1 MALPRRRLGLRQCEP
16 EIYPAP
22 QFIEK
27 LVLENPRRALQSRRK
42 NSNKKKKTAPARLR
56 PPAVQ
61 PREPSKHKEVREEDL
76 TALTAPL
83 PRCGTAPRPTFLPQA
98 A

>member
-1 MALPRRRLGLRQCEP
+1 MPRRRLGLRQCEP

-42 NSNKKKKTAPARLR
+42 NSNKKKKTALARLR

-76 TALTAPL
+76 TALTAPFQAVELL
-83 PRCGTAPRPTFLPQA
+83 PGPLPCLRLT
-98 A
+98 